1 MNYFQ
6 SLRRRIA
13 ATMGALLLLVL
24 VMTVLG
30 FTAIRSMSRAVT
42 ENLSVLRTGSETANG
57 LVTSVLGEI
66 RSAEQY
72 LLTPDEELKNE
83 FVASGDSAYAY
94 QRRFRDLPNL
104 SNDERHVINRIGA
117 NQAAVE
123 VAYATSHALSDVGR
137 TAEAHN
143 LAARA
148 KDATDTLV
156 ADVRILALS
165 QGKRSEERAAALQ
178 DQAGT
183 FQSMVWFLFA
193 VALILGAGAAT
204 FTVRSVDVPLRR
216 LIRSAEQMGAG
227 DLRSVQLGEMPTE
240 LQSLAAAMEEMAS
253 QLRTVVG
260 AVVEESQA
268 ISGRA
273 GDFSAMSQELAASS
287 GEISTA
293 MVKISASADH
303 QVRGMQ
309 DADQLLAKLRATAAT
324 NTEAAGR
331 VVQLSEA
338 IRGVAARHR
347 SDVEAART
355 TLLDVREVVRTSA
368 QQVQQLVQL
377 SASITEFIDLIKQIS
392 SQTNL
397 LALNAAIEAARAGEH
412 GRGFAVV
419 AEEVRHLADSSAKAA
434 EDVTKTVEFIRTQ
447 IRQVTATMEI
457 GTTKVG
463 GIESVAQG
471 ASTGLQE
478 IGKAVEEVQA
488 AAAVVAREAEQ
499 NRSVVDRLAERTNQ
513 VAQSAS
519 EHASSSQEVAAAAE
533 EQSAS
538 TEDMAASASELLEGA
553 TRLTKLV
560 AGFRT

>member
-13 ATMGALLLLVL
+13 LAMSALLLLVL
-24 VMTVLG
+24 VMTILG
-30 FTAIRSMSRAVT
+30 FTAIRSMSRAVA

-57 LVTSVLGEI
+57 LVISVLGEI

-72 LLTPDEELKNE
+72 LLTPDEALKTE

-104 SNDERHVINRIGA
+104 SDDERHTINRIGA

-123 VAYATSHALSDVGR
+123 VAYATSHALADVGR
-137 TAEAHN
+137 TAEAHA

-156 ADVRILALS
+156 ADVRVLALA
-165 QGKRSEERAAALQ
+165 QGQRSEERGAALQ
-178 DQAGT
+178 RQAST
-183 FQSMVWFLFA
+183 FQSMVWFLF
-193 VALILGAGAAT
+193 VVVLLLGTGAAT
-204 FTVRSVDVPLRR
+204 FTVRSVDTPLRR

-227 DLRSVQLGEMPTE
+227 DLRSVQLGEMPSE

-253 QLRTVVG
+253 QLRTVVA
-260 AVVEESQA
+260 AVVQESQA

-293 MVKISASADH
+293 MVKISSSADH

-324 NTEAAGR
+324 NAEAATR
-331 VVQLSEA
+331 VVQLGEA

-347 SDVEAART
+347 NDVEAART

-419 AEEVRHLADSSAKAA
+419 AEEVRHLADSSATAA
-434 EDVTKTVEFIRTQ
+434 EDVTKTVEFIRNQ
-447 IRQVTATMEI
+447 IRQVTSTMEL
-457 GTTKVG
+457 GTAKVG
-463 GIESVAQG
+463 GIEAVAHG
-471 ASTGLQE
+471 AASGLEE
-478 IGKAVEEVQA
+478 IGRAVEEVQA
-488 AAAVVAREAEQ
+488 AAAVVAREAEA
-499 NRSVVDRLAERTNQ
+499 NRIVVDQLAERTSQ
-513 VAQSAS
+513 VAQTAS

-538 TEDMAASASELLEGA
+538 TEDMAASASDLLEGA
-553 TRLTKLV
+553 TRLNKLV
-560 AGFRT
+560 ADFRT

>member
-1 MNYFQ
+1 MSYFQ
-6 SLRRRIA
+6 SLRRRMA
-13 ATMGALLLLVL
+13 LTMAALLMLVL
-24 VMTVLG
+24 VMTILG
-30 FTAIRSMSRAVT
+30 FTAIRSMSRAVE
-42 ENLSVLRTGSETANG
+42 ENLSALRAGSETANG
-57 LVTSVLGEI
+57 LMTSVLGEI

-72 LLTPDEELKNE
+72 LLTPDDELKTE
-83 FVASGDSAYAY
+83 FMASGDSAYAY

-104 SNDERHVINRIGA
+104 SNDERHIINRIGA

-137 TAEAHN
+137 IVEAHS

-156 ADVRILALS
+156 NDVRALALS
-165 QGKRSEERAAALQ
+165 QGRRSEERGAALQ
-178 DQAGT
+178 NQAST
-183 FQSMVWFLFA
+183 FQSMVWVLFA
-193 VALILGAGAAT
+193 VALVLGTSAAT
-204 FTVRSVDVPLRR
+204 FTVRSVDTPLRR
-216 LIRSAEQMGAG
+216 LIRVAEQMGAG
-227 DLRSVQLGEMPTE
+227 DLRPVQLGEMPTE
-240 LQSLAAAMEEMAS
+240 LQSLAAAMEGMAS
-253 QLRTVVG
+253 QLRNVVS

-293 MVKISASADH
+293 MVKISSSADH

-309 DADQLLAKLRATAAT
+309 DADQLIAKLRATAAT
-324 NTEAAGR
+324 NAEAAAR
-331 VVQLSEA
+331 VVQLGEA

-347 SDVEAART
+347 TDVEAART

-419 AEEVRHLADSSAKAA
+419 AEEVRHLADSSSKAA
-434 EDVTKTVEFIRTQ
+434 EDVTKTVEFIRNQ
-447 IRQVTATMEI
+447 IRQVTATMEV

-471 ASTGLQE
+471 AATGLQE
-478 IGKAVEEVQA
+478 IGRAVEEVQA
-488 AAAVVAREAEQ
+488 AAVVVAREAEQ
-499 NRSVVDRLAERTNQ
+499 NRSVVDQLAERTNQ
-513 VAQSAS
+513 AAQSAA

-553 TRLTKLV
+553 TRLSKLV
-560 AGFRT
+560 TGFRT

>member
-6 SLRRRIA
+6 SLRRRIV
-13 ATMGALLLLVL
+13 ATMGALLMLVL
-24 VMTVLG
+24 AMTILG
-30 FTAIRSMSRAVT
+30 VTAIRSMDRAVA
-42 ENLSVLRTGSETANG
+42 ENLNLLRTGSETANG
-57 LVTSVLGEI
+57 LVISVLGEI

-72 LLTPDEELKNE
+72 LLTPDLALENE

-94 QRRFRDLPNL
+94 QQRFRELPNL
-104 SNDERHVINRIGA
+104 SNDERHIINRIGA

-137 TAEAHN
+137 TAEAHS

-156 ADVRILALS
+156 ADVHALALS
-165 QGKRSEERAAALQ
+165 QGRRSEERAAVLQ
-178 DQAGT
+178 DQAST
-183 FQSMVWFLFA
+183 FQSMVWFLFV

-240 LQSLAAAMEEMAS
+240 LQSLAAAMEGMAS

-273 GDFSAMSQELAASS
+273 GDFSAMSEELAASS

-293 MVKISASADH
+293 MVKISSSADH
-303 QVRGMQ
+303 QVRGMK
-309 DADQLLAKLRATAAT
+309 DADQLLAMLRATAAT
-324 NTEAAGR
+324 NAKAAGR
-331 VVQLSEA
+331 VVELGEV
-338 IRGVAARHR
+338 IRSVAARHR

-434 EDVTKTVEFIRTQ
+434 EDVTKTVEFIRNQ
-447 IRQVTATMEI
+447 IRQVTATMEV

-471 ASTGLQE
+471 AATGLQE

-499 NRSVVDRLAERTNQ
+499 NRSVVDRLAERTSQ

-519 EHASSSQEVAAAAE
+519 EHASSSQEVAAAVE
-533 EQSAS
+533 QQSAS

-553 TRLTKLV
+553 NRLTNLV
-560 AGFRT
+560 AGLRT